1 MVPSINFSIIQNEFL
16 KFSYNFWSSQ
26 HPSPMSIRVFCE
38 SYQTFSSFNTFVG
51 PFIELIKCNFDA
63 SLAFLQRNLRAC
75 SHHIKKH
82 CCKTSV
88 RPIIE
93 YAASIWA
100 PHTTQD
106 IKRLICFREEQ
117 PVLFAIITTETRVS
131 LIYLILLAGHH

>member
-88 RPIIE
+88 HP
-93 YAASIWA
+93 
-100 PHTTQD
+100 TQD